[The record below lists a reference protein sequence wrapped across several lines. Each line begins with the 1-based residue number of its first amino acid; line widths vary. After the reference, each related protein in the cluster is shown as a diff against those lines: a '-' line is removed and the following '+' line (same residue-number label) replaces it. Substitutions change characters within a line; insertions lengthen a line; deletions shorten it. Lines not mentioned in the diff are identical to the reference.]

1 MAMKITDI
9 SFFAYAVTDMKKAR
23 AFYEGV
29 LGLTPNSE
37 YDGSN
42 NASWVEYDIGSAT
55 MGIGCAPGM
64 WDPSP
69 KGASAALEVDD
80 FDSAVEAMK
89 EKNVPIIM
97 GPHEF
102 PSCRMV
108 VIADPDGNRLTLHKR
123 RKETLLGP
131 SFASACERRRIQDE
145 TTCPP

>member
-1 MAMKITDI
+1 MKITDI
-9 SFFAYAVTDMKKAR
+9 SFFAYAVSDMKNSR

-37 YDGSN
+37 YDGSGN
-42 NASWVEYDIGSAT
+42 PNWVEYDIGNGT
-55 MGIGCAPGM
+55 LGIGCALGM

-80 FDSAVEAMK
+80 FDAAVETMK

-102 PSCRMV
+102 PTCRMV

-123 RKETLLGP
+123 KTE
-131 SFASACERRRIQDE
+131 S
-145 TTCPP
+145 